1 MNIFVTGACGYK
13 GTVLIPKLLSMGHK
27 VTGFD
32 IMWFGN
38 FLEPHENL
46 SIIQGDIRQPDSYS
60 LYGFDCVIHLASIAN
75 DPCGD
80 LDPLGTWE
88 TSCLAT
94 ERLADKACRDGVK
107 QFIYASSASV
117 YGLKD
122 EDQITEDLS
131 LVPISVYNQTKMV
144 SERVLKSY
152 QNDMVIQIVR
162 PATVCGLSSR
172 MRLDVVVNLLTM
184 QALSRKKITVLGGT
198 QLRPNIHIQDIT
210 DVYCF
215 FLDNPQIQGVFNA
228 GNENMSVLEI
238 AQKIVSYTGAELEV
252 RESND
257 PRSYRLNS
265 DKLKSVGFE
274 PKYTIDYAIEEI
286 ISAYQD
292 RRLIDDDRWYNV
304 SWMRGLMKQ
313 HTSRL

>member
-60 LYGFDCVIHLASIAN
+60 LYGVDCVIHLASIAN

-144 SERVLKSY
+144 SERVLQSY
-152 QNDMVIQIVR
+152 KDEMIIQIIR
-162 PATVCGLSSR
+162 PATVCGLSPR

-184 QALSRKKITVLGGT
+184 QALSRGKITVLGGS

-215 FLDNPQIQGVFNA
+215 MLERPNITGIYNA
-228 GNENMSVLEI
+228 GNENMSVLRIAEI
-238 AQKIVSYTGAELEV
+238 IADRTGASLEV

-265 DKLKSVGFE
+265 DKLKNAGFT
-274 PKYTIDYAIEEI
+274 PKFTIENAINEI
-286 ISAYQD
+286 IEAYNTKKLYD
-292 RRLIDDDRWYNV
+292 EERCYNV
-304 SWMRGLMKQ
+304 NWMRGLLKQ
-313 HTSRL
+313 QTSRL